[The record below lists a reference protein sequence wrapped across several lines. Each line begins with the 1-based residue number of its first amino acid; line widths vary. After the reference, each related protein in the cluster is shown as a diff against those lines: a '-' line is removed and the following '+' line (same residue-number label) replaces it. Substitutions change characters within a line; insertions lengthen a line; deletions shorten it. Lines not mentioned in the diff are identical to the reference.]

1 VLLITYAGTPG
12 TPTSIPVK
20 GEKPE
25 Y

>member
-1 VLLITYAGTPG
+1 LLLTYAGTPG
-12 TPTSIPVK
+12 TPTSIPAH